1 MYLQKH
7 KLQIS
12 EGELRCAEL
21 KTYLEKINAPMF
33 VWLSEDG
40 SGIIQKCVYD
50 VKSNKLVGINLPIDP
65 KTGMP
70 VSSKFIAKSLREIE
84 VHMKNP
90 LSYLVYIVLAQ
101 PVLPKSPPFVL
112 QIFGT
117 NNRFTA
123 QDVMN
128 RWRYTIAEL
137 EK

>member
-1 MYLQKH
+1 MYLQNH

-12 EGELRCAEL
+12 EGELRVAEL
-21 KTYLEKINAPMF
+21 KTYLEKINAPKY
-33 VWLSEDG
+33 VWLSEDA

-50 VKSNKLVGINLPIDP
+50 VKSNKLIGINLPIDP
-65 KTGMP
+65 TTGMP
-70 VSSKFIAKSLREIE
+70 ISSKYIAKSLQDIE

-90 LSYLVYIVLAQ
+90 LSYLVYLVLAQ

-117 NNRFTA
+117 NNRFIA
-123 QDVMN
+123 EDVMN

-137 EK
+137 KK